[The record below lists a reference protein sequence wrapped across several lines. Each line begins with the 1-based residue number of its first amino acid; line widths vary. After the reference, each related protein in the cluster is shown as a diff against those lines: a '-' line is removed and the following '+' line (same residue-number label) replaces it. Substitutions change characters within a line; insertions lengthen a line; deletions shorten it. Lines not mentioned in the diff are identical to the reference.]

1 MAEMN
6 QWKLATIGLLVIG
19 ATAGITAFVMGGK
32 SSLTTPTD
40 AVPAREAPASHEAAP
55 SHEAAASHAAP
66 KPEHK
71 AAPVQHAQPPESVVL
86 ACNKEAEEKV
96 ASKTEEVVKDAAIG
110 AVIAAGV
117 GAASGAIA
125 DGGKGAGKGAAIG
138 SVVGVAGGSLYGLN
152 ENKTQDERFRTAYAS
167 CLQAKGYHSAAL

>member
-32 SSLTTPTD
+32 LSPTTTTD
-40 AVPAREAPASHEAAP
+40 AVPMREAPASHEAAVP
-55 SHEAAASHAAP
+55 HATP
-66 KPEHK
+66 KAEHK
-71 AAPVQHAQPPESVVL
+71 GASVQHAQLPEAVVL
-86 ACNKEAEEKV
+86 GCNKEAEEKV

-138 SVVGVAGGSLYGLN
+138 SVVGAAGGSLYGLN
-152 ENKTQDERFRTAYAS
+152 ENKTQDERFRNAYAS

>member
-19 ATAGITAFVMGGK
+19 ATAGVTAYVMGGK
-32 SSLTTPTD
+32 
-40 AVPAREAPASHEAAP
+40 PATNDAAP
-55 SHEAAASHAAP
+55 VQETAQHAAA
-66 KPEHK
+66 KPAHK

-86 ACNKEAEEKV
+86 ACNKQAENQV
-96 ASKTEEVVKDAAIG
+96 ASKTEEMVKDAAIG
-110 AVIAAGV
+110 AAIAAGV

-138 SVVGVAGGSLYGLN
+138 GVVGAAGGSLYGLN
-152 ENKTQDERFRTAYAS
+152 ENKSHDERFRAAYAS
-167 CLQAKGYHSAAL
+167 CLQAKGYRSTAL